1 MKKKIIYLSFIIVLV
16 ISLITLS
23 SIYKSKDN
31 KYKKEYNTIP
41 KGMAIMIKEEGATD
55 YTKSTSKDIPK
66 GDYVLNRDK
75 SYCKNNG
82 KIGNYDSSLGK
93 VSFSFSGTDSCYLYF
108 DYKKETIKLGSTEL
122 VVNSEVPDFNQI
134 ATTNEGL
141 FKADDDYTAT
151 TGMKSYYFRGAVDN
165 NWVKYGKYTKDMYN
179 CNNGTLSNTDTG
191 NSCTKIASKGDDM
204 YWRIIRINGDN
215 SIRMI
220 YSGIT
225 PPTESTKVI
234 KTTDTSLGNSP
245 FNKDS
250 NSAEYVGYMYTI
262 KEQHGTSKS
271 SDIKTFLDNW
281 YANYTDLNKTGTKIT
296 DQIYCNDR
304 TASTSDV
311 SYSTTN
317 YTTLTSWNSTGTQYY
332 YGAYGRVWNSPVSPD
347 YKCPTASDKFT
358 VNISNG
364 NGALTYPVGLIT
376 ADEVAMA
383 GGTNDTDNSSY
394 YLYTNQNYWSGS
406 PYYFYSSYADEF
418 QVYSSGTVDGSAVEY
433 ADGARPVISL
443 SAEAKLTGDGTW
455 NNVFEVE
462 KKGYET
468 ILANNTVN
476 ETTPDFSKVT
486 TASEKGLY
494 KADDDYT
501 ATTGMK
507 SYYFRGAV
515 DNNWVKFGKDSTGKD
530 IYWRIIRINGDGTI
544 RMIYT
549 GTTAPTSSTATVMT
563 GTGTQ
568 ISNVA
573 FNSISNK
580 TEYVGYQYIEG
591 QQHGYGKCDGT
602 NNASCTVNENTVYNS
617 TIKQAIDKWYAGTT
631 LKDNSLISQDQIF
644 CNDRSASSTQ
654 TAAWTS
660 TATYLYGAYGRLINK
675 KEPQLTCPTDSDKFT
690 VNISNGN
697 GALTYPVG
705 LITADEVAMAGGK
718 SGTGTGNSTYYLYT
732 NQLYWLGSP
741 YIFSSSYA
749 NAYAF
754 YVYSSGN
761 LSNYYVNYTYGARP
775 VVSLSSKVKLS
786 GSGTYDDVYTV
797 VGGNSTENTSSGKSF
812 DTVFAKNNTDIFDE
826 NGLRYEGADPNNY
839 ICLDNKT
846 SGACS
851 DSSLLFRIIGLFDED
866 TSTDGTNSSGTKKLL
881 KVIDTNNYGGKNGK
895 FWNSVKSNNWSTA
908 SLKTELNGTYLT
920 TLLGASNVN
929 SKLSSGIANAKWHLG
944 GASSSNYQTLTAEG
958 IYTEE
963 RNTSAIYSG
972 NPSSIYAKVG
982 LMYPS
987 DYGYAT
993 VGGTTTNKSSCRA
1006 QALIYWDGSPYSD
1019 CKNNDW
1025 LFKSQSSF
1033 VNNAEWLISPNASNS
1048 NYASSLRSSGYVNAN
1063 DGVNNLQFAM
1073 RPTFYLDSSVLK
1085 IVGTGD
1091 GTKDNA
1097 YRVG

>member
-1 MKKKIIYLSFIIVLV
+1 MKKKIIYLSFILVLV

-23 SIYKSKDN
+23 SIYKLKDN

-41 KGMAIMIKEEGATD
+41 KGMAIMIKEEGTTD
-55 YTKSTSKDIPK
+55 YIKSTSKDIPK
-66 GDYVLNRDK
+66 GNYVLNRVK

-93 VSFSFSGTDSCYLYF
+93 VSFSFIGTDSCYLYF

-134 ATTNEGL
+134 STTNEGL

-165 NWVKYGKYTKDMYN
+165 NWVKYGKYTKNMYN
-179 CNNGTLSNTDTG
+179 CNNGILSSTDTG

-281 YANYTDLNKTGTKIT
+281 YANYTDLNKTGTKII

-418 QVYSSGTVDGSAVEY
+418 QVYSSGTVDGSNVEY
-433 ADGARPVISL
+433 ADGV
-443 SAEAKLTGDGTW
+443 
-455 NNVFEVE
+455 
-462 KKGYET
+462 
-468 ILANNTVN
+468 
-476 ETTPDFSKVT
+476 
-486 TASEKGLY
+486 
-494 KADDDYT
+494 
-501 ATTGMK
+501 
-507 SYYFRGAV
+507 
-515 DNNWVKFGKDSTGKD
+515 
-530 IYWRIIRINGDGTI
+530 
-544 RMIYT
+544 
-549 GTTAPTSSTATVMT
+549 
-563 GTGTQ
+563 
-568 ISNVA
+568 
-573 FNSISNK
+573 
-580 TEYVGYQYIEG
+580 
-591 QQHGYGKCDGT
+591 
-602 NNASCTVNENTVYNS
+602 
-617 TIKQAIDKWYAGTT
+617 
-631 LKDNSLISQDQIF
+631 
-644 CNDRSASSTQ
+644 
-654 TAAWTS
+654 
-660 TATYLYGAYGRLINK
+660 
-675 KEPQLTCPTDSDKFT
+675 
-690 VNISNGN
+690 
-697 GALTYPVG
+697 
-705 LITADEVAMAGGK
+705 
-718 SGTGTGNSTYYLYT
+718 
-732 NQLYWLGSP
+732 
-741 YIFSSSYA
+741 
-749 NAYAF
+749 
-754 YVYSSGN
+754 
-761 LSNYYVNYTYGARP
+761 RP
-775 VVSLSSKVKLS
+775 VVSLSSKAKLL

-797 VGGNSTENTSSGKSF
+797 VGGNSTEDTPSGKSF
-812 DTVFAKNNTDIFDE
+812 DTVFAKNNTDIFNE

-846 SGACS
+846 SGTCS
-851 DSSLLFRIIGLFDED
+851 SSSLLFRIIGLFDED
-866 TSTDGTNSSGTKKLL
+866 ISNDGTNSSGTKKLL
-881 KVIDTNNYGGKNGK
+881 KVIDTNNYGGTDGK
-895 FWNSVKSNNWSTA
+895 KWNTVGTNNWSTA

-920 TLLGASNVN
+920 TLLGTSNVN
-929 SKLSSGIANAKWHLG
+929 SKLSSAIANAKWHLG
-944 GASSSNYQTLTAEG
+944 GGNHTFESIYNVQTITTENLHKAERSP
-958 IYTEE
+958 YA
-963 RNTSAIYSG
+963 TSGTLQNLYSG
-972 NPSSIYAKVG
+972 NPSSVYAKVG

-993 VGGTTTNKSSCRA
+993 MGGTTTNKSSCRA
-1006 QALIYWDGSPYSD
+1006 KELLNWDSSSFSD

-1025 LFKSQSSF
+1025 LFTSQSSF
-1033 VNNAEWLISPNASNS
+1033 VNGAEWLLSP
-1048 NYASSLRSSGYVNAN
+1048 YSSHSYGATDLGSSGFVSFGDDLVGDN
-1063 DGVNNLQFAM
+1063 QFAV

-1097 YRVG
+1097 YRLG